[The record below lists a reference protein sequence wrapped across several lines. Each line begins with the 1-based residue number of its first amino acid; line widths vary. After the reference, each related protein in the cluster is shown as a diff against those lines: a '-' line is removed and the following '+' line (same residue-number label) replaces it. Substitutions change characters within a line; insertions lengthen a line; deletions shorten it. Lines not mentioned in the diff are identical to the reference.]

1 MNERFYSNDIERSVL
16 GVLLIDN
23 SCIDDTFEIKV
34 DDFYIPQ
41 HKLIFNAIL
50 SLIQESKHADILTV
64 SQTLSA
70 EHLKNCGGLAYL
82 AELSRDTPR
91 ATNFKHYVSILR
103 NYTKARNAN
112 DIAKTLIKNLTN
124 ASFSNSDSSSQIIA
138 QTESELFKLGHTVN
152 NHDEKLIPEMLTN
165 IMTFLETEHSP
176 FIPTGFKK
184 LDSKIGGLEPME
196 ITIIAA
202 RPSMGKTA
210 FLISLIYNQIIEL
223 NDNPNL
229 PIQPIFI
236 FSLEMDSQSLMLRLL
251 ATLARVPFIDIK
263 NKNLDD
269 GDYGKIS
276 TAISILLK
284 LKKFLIIDDN
294 AYLTPS
300 IFRRKVQRY
309 KRIYGQP
316 TFVAID
322 YVQLMSSGEKSTEN
336 RAIEVGS
343 ISRQLKIHCKDFN
356 IPLVLLSQLNRSV
369 ESRVDKRPL
378 LSDLKESGSLEQD
391 ATTVILLYRDEV
403 YNENSTEK
411 GTGELIVAKARNA
424 ATGKVA
430 IKFDG
435 PCMHYQNL
443 S

>member
-1 MNERFYSNDIERSVL
+1 MNKQFYSNDTERSVL
-16 GVLLIDN
+16 GALLIDN
-23 SCIDDTFEIKV
+23 SHIDDTFEIKV

-41 HKLIFNAIL
+41 HKLIFNSIV
-50 SLIQESKHADILTV
+50 SLIQEGKHADILTV
-64 SQTLSA
+64 SQAFS
-70 EHLKNCGGLAYL
+70 EEQLKNCGGLAYL
-82 AELSRDTPR
+82 AELIRDTPR
-91 ATNFKHYVSILR
+91 ATNFKHYASILR
-103 NYTKARNAN
+103 NYTKARSAN
-112 DIAKTLIKNLTN
+112 NIAKTLIKNLTK
-124 ASFSNSDSSSQIIA
+124 ASFSNSDSSNQIIA
-138 QTESELFKLGHTVN
+138 QTESELFQLGHAVDN
-152 NHDEKLIPEMLTN
+152 QDEQLIPAMLNN

-176 FIPTGFKK
+176 FISTGFKN
-184 LDSKIGGLEPME
+184 LDSKIGGLEPKE

-210 FLISLIYNQIIEL
+210 FLISLIYNHIIAL

-229 PIQPIFI
+229 AIQPIFV
-236 FSLEMDSQSLMLRLL
+236 FSLEMDAQSLMLRLL
-251 ATLARVPFIDIK
+251 SALSHVPFIDIK

-269 GDYGKIS
+269 SDYGKIS
-276 TAISILLK
+276 DAIAVLLK
-284 LKKFLIIDDN
+284 LKNILIIDDN

-309 KRIYGQP
+309 TRIYGQP
-316 TFVAID
+316 IFVGVD
-322 YVQLMSSGEKSTEN
+322 YVQLMSSGEKNNEN
-336 RAIEVGS
+336 RAVEVGS

-369 ESRVDKRPL
+369 ESRSDKRPL

-403 YNENSTEK
+403 YNENSQFK

-430 IKFDG
+430 VKFDG
-435 PCMHYQNL
+435 PYMHYQNL
-443 S
+443 A